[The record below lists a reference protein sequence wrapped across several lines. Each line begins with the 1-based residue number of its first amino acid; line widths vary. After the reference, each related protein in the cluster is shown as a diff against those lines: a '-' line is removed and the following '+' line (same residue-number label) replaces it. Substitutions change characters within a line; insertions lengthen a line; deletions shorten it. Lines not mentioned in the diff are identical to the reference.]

1 MTLGVVMAVH
11 AGVAPEHLDR
21 ALASLAAQTRPAD
34 DVVVIEDGDVG
45 SGLTAV
51 LDAHGVR
58 RIRVPAGGA
67 GPARQAGLEALTTRW
82 FAIADSDDVSA
93 PDRFA
98 SQLARLEG
106 GDVAAVGAAM
116 AEFEGSEDRVVG
128 LRRLPGDHAG
138 IARLARI
145 NNPVNHP
152 TLMAERQVVLDAG
165 GYRDLPWLEDYDLMV
180 RLVGSGARL
189 ANLPEPLVLFRSS
202 AAQRARRAPRGVW
215 RSELRL
221 QRTLRAVGLVGPI
234 GVARNLVVRT
244 AYRLLPAPLMGRVYR
259 RIFLRRA

>member
-11 AGVAPEHLDR
+11 AGVAPDHLDR
-21 ALASLAAQTRPAD
+21 ALASLAEQTRPAD
-34 DVVVIEDGDVG
+34 EVVVVEDGDVG
-45 SGLTAV
+45 PALTAV

-67 GPARQAGLEALTTRW
+67 GPARQAGLEALTTTW

-98 SQLARLEG
+98 SQLARLEA
-106 GDVAAVGAAM
+106 GDVVAVGAAM
-116 AEFEGSEDRVVG
+116 AEFEGSEDHVVG
-128 LRRLPGDHAG
+128 LRRLPGDHVG

-152 TLMAERQVVLDAG
+152 TLMAERASVLAVG

-180 RLVGSGARL
+180 RLLGAGARL
-189 ANLPEPLVLFRSS
+189 GNLPEPLVLFRSS
-202 AAQRARRAPRGVW
+202 PQQRARRAPRGIG
-215 RSELRL
+215 RSEVRL
-221 QRTLRAVGLVGPI
+221 QRELRRAGLVGPL
-234 GVARNLVVRT
+234 GTARNLVVRT
-244 AYRLLPAPLMGRVYR
+244 AYRMLPAGLMARAYR
-259 RIFLRRA
+259 RVFLRRA